1 MKSTP
6 FKPSTLTAISAIT
19 AAVAALALTACGPND
34 NAEKA
39 LATPA
44 SQVQVTA
51 TSTVPPAPYAAQT
64 PPGPA
69 APAPLQGTPVPAVS
83 AQPADPA
90 QSSYPTQPAP
100 NAYAPRPN
108 YVAERPA
115 AESPAAD
122 RSRIGSVASIE
133 PIRERPQGT
142 GAGAVIGGVLGAVVG
157 NQFGHGAGRAGMTG
171 VGAVGGAIAGNNLE
185 RNQREAITGYRVSI
199 RLDNGTTRSFE
210 RSQVSGLHVGDRV
223 RLDAGSFRRV

>member
-6 FKPSTLTAISAIT
+6 FKPSTLTAASAVT
-19 AAVAALALTACGPND
+19 AAIAALTLTACGPHD
-34 NAEKA
+34 NAETA
-39 LATPA
+39 LATPTA
-44 SQVQVTA
+44 QAQPAA
-51 TSTVPPAPYAAQT
+51 TSTAPPAPS
-64 PPGPA
+64 A
-69 APAPLQGTPVPAVS
+69 APLATNPVPPVPMQGTPVPPAAV
-83 AQPADPA
+83 QPAYPA
-90 QSSYPTQPAP
+90 QSSYPVQPTS
-100 NAYAPRPN
+100 NGYAPQPN
-108 YVAERPA
+108 YVAERPEA
-115 AESPAAD
+115 VD

-185 RNQREAITGYRVSI
+185 RNHREAITGYRVSI

-210 RSQVSGLHVGDRV
+210 RSQVGGLQVGDRV
-223 RLDAGSFRRV
+223 RVDAGTFRRV